1 MATMGPTEERKRRTE
16 ALRGC
21 VIASANGA
29 PDGKLWAQRARQL
42 GVTHMR
48 VTDLFGD
55 STSQALHNGGDKL
68 GELDA
73 KVRWA
78 RDSNVRLWVDLSYV
92 RNLFVKEKVNPYY
105 LGWQDW
111 LPYFREVLWR
121 NFPDTDIRY
130 QDYPTVDCVALAGEP
145 MVLWGNDN
153 PVQQAGSA
161 DQYVWSLLQQVEA
174 VRRLGYDGPVAAGGF
189 IHLGADGRGRDAH
202 GDLFDQVARLPEVDV
217 FTTHGYDNPAGDA
230 FRNLARIATQAGK
243 PFILEEVG
251 FNDKADAA
259 KAAKLTAFAQVAFMS
274 GLNGVGLWNIGQYGD
289 FDVRPDTGPQ
299 SAAAWLQVVDAVN
312 GRRPAGSGGA
322 SPSPTPAPGWTTFSG
337 EATPADTFIAAVTG
351 RALCVGP
358 RSEWGT
364 VTLPVAGQKRVAT
377 IPAAVLGDA
386 KPQRT
391 CYPLLKTDGTSDGAT
406 VEVWPNK
413 TVVSNI
419 PAGGAVGKRVM
430 PMVYAP
436 LA

>member
-1 MATMGPTEERKRRTE
+1 MATMGPTEERKRRAE

-48 VTDLFGD
+48 ITDLFGD
-55 STSQALHNGGDKL
+55 GTAQALNNGGDKL

-78 RDSNVRLWVDLSYV
+78 RDANIRFWLDLSYV
-92 RNLFVKEKVNPYY
+92 RNLFIKEKVNPYY
-105 LGWQDW
+105 KTWRDW
-111 LPYFREVLWR
+111 LPYFGEVLR
-121 NFPDTDIRY
+121 RDFPDSSVTY
-130 QDYPTVDCVALAGEP
+130 GDYPTMDCVALAGEP
-145 MVLWGNDN
+145 MVLWGDDN

-174 VRRLGYDGPVAAGGF
+174 VRRLGYDGPIAAGGF

-202 GDLFDQVARLPEVDV
+202 GDLFDQVARMPEVDV
-217 FTTHGYDNPAGDA
+217 FTVHGYDNPTGDA

-251 FNDKADAA
+251 FNDKADDA
-259 KAAKLTAFAQVAFMS
+259 KAAKLDAFAEVASLS

-289 FDVRPDTGPQ
+289 FDVRPDSGPK
-299 SAAAWLQVVDAVN
+299 SAAAWLRVVDAV
-312 GRRPAGSGGA
+312 GARRPAAAGGA
-322 SPSPTPAPGWTTFSG
+322 APTPAPEWVTFPG
-337 EATPADTFIAAVTG
+337 DAGDAFIAALTG
-351 RALCVGP
+351 HALCVGP

-364 VTLPVAGQKRVAT
+364 VTVPNAGQKRVAT

-406 VEVWPNK
+406 VEVWPNR
-413 TVVSNI
+413 TVVSNV
-419 PAGGAVGKRVM
+419 PAGGAGKRVM
-430 PMVYAP
+430 PMMYAP

>member
-1 MATMGPTEERKRRTE
+1 MATMGPTEERKRRAE

-48 VTDLFGD
+48 ITDLFGD
-55 STSQALHNGGDKL
+55 GTAQALNNGGDKL
-68 GELDA
+68 GELDS

-78 RDSNVRLWVDLSYV
+78 RDSNIRFWLDLSYV
-92 RNLFVKEKVNPYY
+92 RNLFIKEKVNPYY
-105 LGWQDW
+105 KTWQEW

-121 NFPDTDIRY
+121 DFPDSDVSY
-130 QDYPTVDCVALAGEP
+130 QDYPTLDCVALAGEP
-145 MVLWGNDN
+145 MVLWGDNN

-174 VRRLGYDGPVAAGGF
+174 VRRLGYDGPIAAGGF

-202 GDLFDQVARLPEVDV
+202 GDLFDQVARMPEVDV
-217 FTTHGYDNPAGDA
+217 FTAHGYDDPTADA
-230 FRNLARIATQAGK
+230 FRNLARIATQTGK

-251 FNDKADAA
+251 FNDASDSA
-259 KAAKLTAFAQVAFMS
+259 KAAKLAAFAEVASLS

-289 FDVRPDTGPQ
+289 YDVRPDTE
-299 SAAAWLQVVDAVN
+299 SASAWLQVVDAV
-312 GRRPAGSGGA
+312 GARRPAPIA
-322 SPSPTPAPGWTTFSG
+322 VPPKWTTFPG
-337 EATPADTFIAAVTG
+337 DATPADTFIASLSG
-351 RALCVGP
+351 HALCVGP
-358 RSEWGT
+358 LSEWGS
-364 VTLPVAGQKRVAT
+364 VTLPYVGQKRVAT

-391 CYPLLKTDGTSDGAT
+391 SYPLLKTDGTSDGAT

-419 PAGGAVGKRVM
+419 PAGGAGKRVM
-430 PMVYAP
+430 PMMYAP

>member
-1 MATMGPTEERKRRTE
+1 MATMGPTKSRKRRAE

-48 VTDLFGD
+48 ITDLFGD

-78 RDSNVRLWVDLSYV
+78 RDANIRLWLDLSYV
-92 RNLFVKEKVNPYY
+92 RNLFVKEKANPYY

-111 LPYFREVLWR
+111 LPYFREILR
-121 NFPDTDIRY
+121 RPFPDSDIAY
-130 QDYPTVDCVALAGEP
+130 QDYPTLDCVALAGEP

-153 PVQQAGSA
+153 PAQQAGSA
-161 DQYVWSLLQQVEA
+161 GQYVWSLLQQVEA
-174 VRRLGYDGPVAAGGF
+174 VRRLGYDGPISAGGF
-189 IHLGADGRGRDAH
+189 IHLGSDGRGIDAH
-202 GDLFDQVARLPEVDV
+202 GDLFDRVARLPEVDV
-217 FTTHGYDNPAGDA
+217 FTAHGYDSPSGDA

-243 PFILEEVG
+243 PFVLEEVG
-251 FNDKADAA
+251 FNDKADGEKA
-259 KAAKLTAFAQVAFMS
+259 KKLADFAQVAFLS
-274 GLNGVGLWNIGQYGD
+274 GLNGIGLWNVGQYGD
-289 FDVRPDTGPQ
+289 FDVRPDMGPK

-312 GRRPAGSGGA
+312 GRRPGGSSPA
-322 SPSPTPAPGWTTFSG
+322 PSPATEWVTFSG
-337 EATPADTFIAAVTG
+337 DMTPADTFMACLAG
-351 RALCVGP
+351 HALCVGP
-358 RSEWGT
+358 KAEWGT
-364 VTLPVAGQKRVAT
+364 VTLSNVGQKRVAT
-377 IPAAVLGDA
+377 IPDAVLGGA

-413 TVVSNI
+413 TVVANI
-419 PAGGAVGKRVM
+419 PAGGGGKRVM
-430 PMVYAP
+430 PMMYAP

>member
-1 MATMGPTEERKRRTE
+1 MATMGPTKSRKRRAE

-48 VTDLFGD
+48 ITDLFGD

-78 RDSNVRLWVDLSYV
+78 RDANIRLWLDLSYV
-92 RNLFVKEKVNPYY
+92 RNLFVKEKANPYY

-111 LPYFREVLWR
+111 LPYFREILR
-121 NFPDTDIRY
+121 RPFPDSDIAY
-130 QDYPTVDCVALAGEP
+130 QDYPTLDCVALAGEP

-153 PVQQAGSA
+153 PAQQAGSA
-161 DQYVWSLLQQVEA
+161 GQYVWSLLQQVEA
-174 VRRLGYDGPVAAGGF
+174 VRRLGYDGPISAGGF
-189 IHLGADGRGRDAH
+189 IHLGSDGRGIDAH
-202 GDLFDQVARLPEVDV
+202 GDLFDRVARLPEVDV
-217 FTTHGYDNPAGDA
+217 FTAHGYDSPSGDA

-243 PFILEEVG
+243 PFVLEEVG
-251 FNDKADAA
+251 FNDKADGEKA
-259 KAAKLTAFAQVAFMS
+259 KKLADFAQVAFLS
-274 GLNGVGLWNIGQYGD
+274 GLNGIGLWNVGQYGD
-289 FDVRPDTGPQ
+289 FDVRPDMGPK

-312 GRRPAGSGGA
+312 GRRPGGSSPA
-322 SPSPTPAPGWTTFSG
+322 PSPATEWVTFSG
-337 EATPADTFIAAVTG
+337 DMTPADTFMACLAG
-351 RALCVGP
+351 HALCVGP
-358 RSEWGT
+358 KVEWGT
-364 VTLPVAGQKRVAT
+364 VTLSNVGQKRVAT
-377 IPAAVLGDA
+377 IPDAVLGGA

-413 TVVSNI
+413 TVVANI
-419 PAGGAVGKRVM
+419 PAGGGGKRVM
-430 PMVYAP
+430 PMMYAP

>member
-1 MATMGPTEERKRRTE
+1 MATMAPTEDRKRRTE

-48 VTDLFGD
+48 ITDLFGD
-55 STSQALHNGGDKL
+55 STSQALHNGDDKL

-78 RDSNVRLWVDLSYV
+78 RDANVRLWLDLSYV
-92 RNLFVKEKVNPYY
+92 RNLLVKEKVNPYF
-105 LGWQDW
+105 LGWWDW

-121 NFPDTDIRY
+121 SFPDSNIRY
-130 QDYPTVDCVALAGEP
+130 QDCPTMDCVALAGEP

-189 IHLGADGRGRDAH
+189 IHLGGDGRGRDAH

-217 FTTHGYDNPAGDA
+217 FTAHGYDSPTGDA
-230 FRNLARIATQAGK
+230 FRNLAQIATQAGK

-251 FNDKADAA
+251 FNDGTDDA
-259 KAAKLTAFAQVAFMS
+259 KAAKLAAFAQVAFMS

-289 FDVRPDTGPQ
+289 FDVRPDVSPK

-312 GRRPAGSGGA
+312 GRRPAAGGEA
-322 SPSPTPAPGWTTFSG
+322 TPAPGWTSFPG
-337 EATPADTFIAAVTG
+337 DMTPADMFIATLQG
-351 RALCVGP
+351 HALCVGP

-364 VTLPVAGQKRVAT
+364 VTLPNVGQKRVAT
-377 IPAAVLGDA
+377 IPDAVLAGG

-413 TVVSNI
+413 TIVANI
-419 PAGGAVGKRVM
+419 PAGGGGKRVM
-430 PMVYAP
+430 PMMYAP

>member
-1 MATMGPTEERKRRTE
+1 MATMGPTEERKRRAE

-48 VTDLFGD
+48 ITDLFGD
-55 STSQALHNGGDKL
+55 GTAQALNNGGDKL

-78 RDSNVRLWVDLSYV
+78 RDSNIRFWLDLSYV
-92 RNLFVKEKVNPYY
+92 RNLFIKEKVNPYY
-105 LGWQDW
+105 KTWQEW
-111 LPYFREVLWR
+111 LPYFREVLR
-121 NFPDTDIRY
+121 RDFPDSSVAY
-130 QDYPTVDCVALAGEP
+130 QDYPTMDCVALAGEP
-145 MVLWGNDN
+145 MVLWGDDN

-174 VRRLGYDGPVAAGGF
+174 VRRLGYDGPIAAGGF
-189 IHLGADGRGRDAH
+189 IHLGADGLGLDAH
-202 GDLFDQVARLPEVDV
+202 GDLFAQVARMPEVDV
-217 FTTHGYDNPAGDA
+217 FTAHGYDNPTGDA
-230 FRNLARIATQAGK
+230 FRNLARVATQAGK
-243 PFILEEVG
+243 PFVLEEVG
-251 FNDKADAA
+251 FKDTSDDA
-259 KAAKLTAFAQVAFMS
+259 KAAKLAAFAEVASLS

-289 FDVRPDTGPQ
+289 FDVRPDTGPK
-299 SAAAWLQVVDAVN
+299 SAAAWLKVVDAV
-312 GRRPAGSGGA
+312 GARRPAAAGGA
-322 SPSPTPAPGWTTFSG
+322 TPAPAPVWTTF
-337 EATPADTFIAAVTG
+337 TADTGDVFIATLTG
-351 RALCVGP
+351 HALCVGP
-358 RSEWGT
+358 RTEWGT
-364 VTLPVAGQKRVAT
+364 VTLPNAGQKRVAT
-377 IPAAVLGDA
+377 VPAAVLGDA

-391 CYPLLKTDGTSDGAT
+391 CYPLLKVDGTSDGAT

-419 PAGGAVGKRVM
+419 PAGGAGKRVM
-430 PMVYAP
+430 PMMYAP

>member
-1 MATMGPTEERKRRTE
+1 MATMGPTEERKRRAE

-48 VTDLFGD
+48 ITDLFGD
-55 STSQALHNGGDKL
+55 GTAQALNNGGDKL

-78 RDSNVRLWVDLSYV
+78 RDSNIRFWLDLSYV
-92 RNLFVKEKVNPYY
+92 RNLFVKEKANPYY
-105 LGWQDW
+105 KTWREW

-121 NFPDTDIRY
+121 DFPDSDIPY
-130 QDYPTVDCVALAGEP
+130 QDYPTLDCVALAGEP
-145 MVLWGNDN
+145 MVLWGDDN
-153 PVQQAGSA
+153 PAQQAGSV

-174 VRRLGYDGPVAAGGF
+174 VRRLGYDGPIAAGGF
-189 IHLGADGRGRDAH
+189 IHLGADGRGREAH
-202 GDLFDQVARLPEVDV
+202 GDLFDRVARMPEVDV
-217 FTTHGYDNPAGDA
+217 FTTHGYDNPTADA

-243 PFILEEVG
+243 PFILEEAG
-251 FNDKADAA
+251 FSDASDDA
-259 KAAKLTAFAQVAFMS
+259 KAAKLAAFAEVASLS
-274 GLNGVGLWNIGQYGD
+274 GLNGVGLWNIGQYGN
-289 FDVRPDTGPQ
+289 FDVRPDTGPK
-299 SAAAWLQVVDAVN
+299 SAAAWLRVVDAVN
-312 GRRPAGSGGA
+312 ARRPVGVSSAA
-322 SPSPTPAPGWTTFSG
+322 PAEISWVQFPGD
-337 EATPADTFIAAVTG
+337 ATQSDTFIAALSG
-351 RALCVGP
+351 HALCVGP
-358 RSEWGT
+358 RSEWGS
-364 VTLPVAGQKRVAT
+364 VTIPNAGQKRAAT
-377 IPAAVLGDA
+377 IPAAVLGDS

-413 TVVSNI
+413 TVVTNV
-419 PAGGAVGKRVM
+419 PTGGEGKRVM
-430 PMVYAP
+430 PMMHAP

>member
-1 MATMGPTEERKRRTE
+1 MATMGPTEERKRRAE

-48 VTDLFGD
+48 ITDLFGD
-55 STSQALHNGGDKL
+55 STSQALHNGDDKL

-78 RDSNVRLWVDLSYV
+78 RDANVRLWLDLSYV
-92 RNLFVKEKVNPYY
+92 RNLFVKEGVNPYY
-105 LGWQDW
+105 LAWSDW

-121 NFPDTDIRY
+121 NFPDTDIPY
-130 QDYPTVDCVALAGEP
+130 QDYPTMGCVALAGEP
-145 MVLWGNDN
+145 MVLWGNDR
-153 PVQQAGSA
+153 PAQQAGSA

-217 FTTHGYDNPAGDA
+217 FTTHGYDNPTADA

-251 FNDKADAA
+251 FADKADAA
-259 KAAKLTAFAQVAFMS
+259 KAAKLAAFAQVAFMS

-289 FDVRPDTGPQ
+289 FDVRPDTGPL

-312 GRRPAGSGGA
+312 GRRPAGSGGG
-322 SPSPTPAPGWTTFSG
+322 SPAPAPAPEWTSFSG
-337 EATPADTFIAAVTG
+337 DATPADTFIASLSG
-351 RALCVGP
+351 HALCVGP

-364 VTLPVAGQKRVAT
+364 VTLPSVGQKRVAT
-377 IPAAVLGDA
+377 IPPAVLGDA

-413 TVVSNI
+413 TVISNI
-419 PAGGAVGKRVM
+419 PAGGAGKRVM
-430 PMVYAP
+430 PMMYAP

>member
-1 MATMGPTEERKRRTE
+1 MATMGPTEERKRRSE
-16 ALRGC
+16 SLRGC

-29 PDGKLWAQRARQL
+29 PDGKLWAQRARKL

-48 VTDLFGD
+48 ITDLFGD
-55 STSQALHNGGDKL
+55 GTAQALNNGGDKL

-78 RDSNVRLWVDLSYV
+78 RDSNIRFWLDLSYV
-92 RNLFVKEKVNPYY
+92 RNLFIKEGVNPYY
-105 LGWQDW
+105 KTWQEW

-121 NFPDTDIRY
+121 DFPDSDVSY
-130 QDYPTVDCVALAGEP
+130 QDYPTLDCVALAGEP

-174 VRRLGYDGPVAAGGF
+174 VRRLGYDGPIAAGGF
-189 IHLGADGRGRDAH
+189 IHMGGDGRGRDAH
-202 GDLFDQVARLPEVDV
+202 GDLFDQVARMPEVDV
-217 FTTHGYDNPAGDA
+217 FTAHGYDNPTGDA

-243 PFILEEVG
+243 PFILEEIG
-251 FNDKADAA
+251 FNDRTDDA
-259 KAAKLTAFAQVAFMS
+259 KAAKLDAFADVASLS

-289 FDVRPDTGPQ
+289 FDVRPDTGPK
-299 SAAAWLQVVDAVN
+299 SAAAWLRVVDAVN
-312 GRRPAGSGGA
+312 ARRPALAGA
-322 SPSPTPAPGWTTFSG
+322 TPPAPAWVEFPGDM
-337 EATPADTFIAAVTG
+337 TPADTFIAALSG
-351 RALCVGP
+351 HALCVGP
-358 RSEWGT
+358 RTEWGS
-364 VTLPVAGQKRVAT
+364 VTLPNAGQKRVAT
-377 IPAAVLGDA
+377 IPPEVLGSA

-391 CYPLLKTDGTSDGAT
+391 CYPLLKADGTSDGAT

-413 TVVSNI
+413 TVVANI
-419 PAGGAVGKRVM
+419 PAGGQGKRVM
-430 PMVYAP
+430 PMMYAP

>member
-1 MATMGPTEERKRRTE
+1 MATMGPTEERKRRAE

-48 VTDLFGD
+48 ITDLFGD
-55 STSQALHNGGDKL
+55 GTAQALCNGGDKL
-68 GELDA
+68 GELDQ

-78 RDSNVRLWVDLSYV
+78 RDANIRFWLDLSYV
-92 RNLFVKEKVNPYY
+92 RNLFIKEGVNPYY
-105 LGWQDW
+105 KTWQEW
-111 LPYFREVLWR
+111 LPYFREVLCR
-121 NFPDTDIRY
+121 DFPDSNVTY
-130 QDYPTVDCVALAGEP
+130 QDYPTLDCVALAGEP
-145 MVLWGNDN
+145 MVLWGDDN

-174 VRRLGYDGPVAAGGF
+174 VRRLGYDGPIAAGGF
-189 IHLGADGRGRDAH
+189 IHLGSDGRGRDAH
-202 GDLFDQVARLPEVDV
+202 GDLFDQVALMPEVDV
-217 FTTHGYDNPAGDA
+217 FTAHGYDNPTGDA

-251 FNDKADAA
+251 FNDKMDDV
-259 KAAKLTAFAQVAFMS
+259 KAAKLAAFAEAASLS

-289 FDVRPDTGPQ
+289 FDVRPDTGPK
-299 SAAAWLQVVDAVN
+299 SAAAWLQVVDAV
-312 GRRPAGSGGA
+312 GARRPAASGGA
-322 SPSPTPAPGWTTFSG
+322 RPAPSAPEWVEFAGDMTPG
-337 EATPADTFIAAVTG
+337 ERFIACLTG
-351 RALCVGP
+351 HALCVGP
-358 RSEWGT
+358 KSEWGSIT
-364 VTLPVAGQKRVAT
+364 VSAVGQKRLAA
-377 IPAAVLGDA
+377 IPSDVLGTA

-413 TVVSNI
+413 TVIVNV
-419 PAGGAVGKRVM
+419 PAGGVGKRVC
-430 PMVYAP
+430 PMMYAP

>member
-55 STSQALHNGGDKL
+55 GTAQALNNGGDKL

-78 RDSNVRLWVDLSYV
+78 RDANIRFWLDLSYV
-92 RNLFVKEKVNPYY
+92 RNLFIKEGVNPYY
-105 LGWQDW
+105 KTWQEW
-111 LPYFREVLWR
+111 LPYFREVLCR
-121 NFPDTDIRY
+121 DFPDSDVSY

-145 MVLWGNDN
+145 MVLWGDDN

-161 DQYVWSLLQQVEA
+161 DRYVWSLLQQVEA
-174 VRRLGYDGPVAAGGF
+174 VRRLGYEGPIAAGGF
-189 IHLGADGRGRDAH
+189 VHLGSDGRGLAAH
-202 GDLFDQVARLPEVDV
+202 GDLFDQVARMPEVDV
-217 FTTHGYDNPAGDA
+217 FTAHGYDNPTADA

-251 FNDKADAA
+251 FNDTTDDA
-259 KAAKLTAFAQVAFMS
+259 KAAKLAAFAEVASLS
-274 GLNGVGLWNIGQYGD
+274 GLNGVGLWNIGQYGS
-289 FDVRPDTGPQ
+289 FDVRPDSGPK

-312 GRRPAGSGGA
+312 ARRPAGSGAGG
-322 SPSPTPAPGWTTFSG
+322 PAPSAPDWVEFNGDM
-337 EATPADTFIAAVTG
+337 TPGDKFIAHLTG
-351 RALCVGP
+351 HSLCVGP
-358 RSEWGT
+358 KSEWGSLT
-364 VTLPVAGQKRVAT
+364 VSAVGQKRLAT
-377 IPAAVLGDA
+377 IPEAVLGDA

-391 CYPLLKTDGTSDGAT
+391 CYPLLKADGTSDGAT

-413 TVVSNI
+413 TVVVNI
-419 PAGGAVGKRVM
+419 PAGGAGKRVC
-430 PMVYAP
+430 PMMYAP

>member
-1 MATMGPTEERKRRTE
+1 MATMGPTKDRKRRTE

-48 VTDLFGD
+48 ITDLFGD
-55 STSQALHNGGDKL
+55 STSQALHNGDDKL

-78 RDSNVRLWVDLSYV
+78 RDANIRLWLDLSYV

-111 LPYFREVLWR
+111 LPYFREVLR
-121 NFPDTDIRY
+121 RPFPDSGIAY
-130 QDYPTVDCVALAGEP
+130 QDYPTLDCVALAGEP
-145 MVLWGNDN
+145 MVLWGDN
-153 PVQQAGSA
+153 NPAQQAGSA
-161 DQYVWSLLQQVEA
+161 EQYVWSLLQQVEA

-189 IHLGADGRGRDAH
+189 IHLGSDGRGIEAH
-202 GDLFDQVARLPEVDV
+202 GDLFDRVSRLPEVDV
-217 FTTHGYDNPAGDA
+217 FTTHGYDSPSADA

-243 PFILEEVG
+243 PFVLEEVG
-251 FNDKADAA
+251 FNDKEDSA
-259 KAAKLTAFAQVAFMS
+259 KAKKLADFAQVAFLS
-274 GLNGVGLWNIGQYGD
+274 GLNGVGLWNIGQYGS
-289 FDVRPDTGPQ
+289 FDVRPDTGPE

-312 GRRPAGSGGA
+312 GRRPAGA
-322 SPSPTPAPGWTTFSG
+322 SPAPEPAPAWVTFSG
-337 EATPADTFIAAVTG
+337 DMTPGDTFIARLSG
-351 RALCVGP
+351 HALCVGP

-364 VTLPVAGQKRVAT
+364 VTLPNVGQKRVAT
-377 IPAAVLGDA
+377 IPPAVLGDS

-413 TVVSNI
+413 TIVANL
-419 PAGGAVGKRVM
+419 PAGGGGKRVF
-430 PMVYAP
+430 PMMYAP

>member
-1 MATMGPTEERKRRTE
+1 MATMGPTGERRRRAE

-42 GVTHMR
+42 AVTHMR

-78 RDSNVRLWVDLSYV
+78 ADANVRLWLDLSYV

-111 LPYFREVLWR
+111 LPYFREVMWR
-121 NFPDTDIRY
+121 NFPDSNIRY
-130 QDYPTVDCVALAGEP
+130 ADHASLDCVALAGEP

-153 PVQQAGSA
+153 PAQQAGSA

-189 IHLGADGRGRDAH
+189 IHLGSDGRGRDAH
-202 GDLFDQVARLPEVDV
+202 GDLFDQVARMPEVDV
-217 FTTHGYDNPAGDA
+217 FTAHGYDNPTGDT

-243 PFILEEVG
+243 PFVLEEVG
-251 FNDKADAA
+251 FRDNTDAA
-259 KAAKLTAFAQVAFMS
+259 KAAKLAAFAEVAFMS

-289 FDVRPDTGPQ
+289 FDIRPDTGPK

-312 GRRPAGSGGA
+312 GRRPSVSGGA
-322 SPSPTPAPGWTTFSG
+322 SPAPAPDPEWVTFQG
-337 EATPADTFIAAVTG
+337 DMTPADTFIAALHG
-351 RALCVGP
+351 HALCVGP
-358 RSEWGT
+358 RSEWGS
-364 VTLPVAGQKRVAT
+364 VTLPSVGQKRVAT
-377 IPAAVLGDA
+377 IPDAVLGGA

-391 CYPLLKTDGTSDGAT
+391 CYPLLKADGTSDGAT

-413 TVVSNI
+413 TVVANI
-419 PAGGAVGKRVM
+419 PAGGGGKRVM
-430 PMVYAP
+430 PMLFSP

>member
-1 MATMGPTEERKRRTE
+1 MATMGPTEERKRRAE

-48 VTDLFGD
+48 ITDLFGD
-55 STSQALHNGGDKL
+55 GTAQALNNGGDKL
-68 GELDA
+68 GELDM

-78 RDSNVRLWVDLSYV
+78 RDSNIRFWLDLSYV
-92 RNLFVKEKVNPYY
+92 RNLFIKEKTNPYY
-105 LGWQDW
+105 KGWREW
-111 LPYFREVLWR
+111 LPYFREVLQR
-121 NFPDTDIRY
+121 DFPDSDVSY
-130 QDYPTVDCVALAGEP
+130 QDYPTLDCVALAGEP
-145 MVLWGNDN
+145 MVLWGSDN

-174 VRRLGYDGPVAAGGF
+174 VRRLGYDGPIAAGGF
-189 IHLGADGRGRDAH
+189 IHLGGDGRGRDAH
-202 GDLFDQVARLPEVDV
+202 GDLFDQVARMPEVDV
-217 FTTHGYDNPAGDA
+217 FTVHGYDNPSADA

-251 FNDKADAA
+251 FNDREDAA
-259 KAAKLTAFAQVAFMS
+259 KAAKLAAFAEVASLS

-289 FDVRPDTGPQ
+289 FDVRPDAGPK

-312 GRRPAGSGGA
+312 GRRPVVA
-322 SPSPTPAPGWTTFSG
+322 SSAPAAQPEWTLFQGDMTAS
-337 EATPADTFIAAVTG
+337 DTFMAAITG
-351 RALCVGP
+351 HALCVGP
-358 RSEWGT
+358 RSEWGS
-364 VTLPVAGQKRVAT
+364 VTLPYVGQKRVAT
-377 IPAAVLGDA
+377 IPTAVLGDF

-391 CYPLLKTDGTSDGAT
+391 CYPLLKVDGTSDGAT

-413 TVVSNI
+413 TVVANI
-419 PAGGAVGKRVM
+419 PANGAGKRVM
-430 PMVYAP
+430 PMMYAP

>member
-42 GVTHMR
+42 GVTHVR
-48 VTDLFGD
+48 ITDLFGD

-68 GELDA
+68 GELDM

-78 RDSNVRLWVDLSYV
+78 RDANIRLWADLSYV
-92 RNLFVKEKVNPYY
+92 RNLFVKEGRNPYY

-121 NFPDTDIRY
+121 PFPDSDIAY
-130 QDYPTVDCVALAGEP
+130 QDYPTLDCVALAGEP
-145 MVLWGNDN
+145 MVLWGDDN
-153 PVQQAGSA
+153 PAQKAGSA

-174 VRRLGYDGPVAAGGF
+174 VRRLGYDGPIAAGGF
-189 IHLGADGRGRDAH
+189 IHLGSDGRGRDAH

-217 FTTHGYDNPAGDA
+217 FTTHGYDSPTADA
-230 FRNLARIATQAGK
+230 FRNLTRIATQSGK

-251 FNDKADAA
+251 FSDKSDDA
-259 KAAKLTAFAQVAFMS
+259 KAAKLAAFAQTAFMS

-289 FDVRPDTGPQ
+289 FDVRPDTTPK

-312 GRRPAGSGGA
+312 GRRPAGAGGA
-322 SPSPTPAPGWTTFSG
+322 SPSPAVEWTAFPGDMTPS
-337 EATPADTFIAAVTG
+337 DTFIASLSG
-351 RALCVGP
+351 HALCVGP

-364 VTLPVAGQKRVAT
+364 VTLPNAGQKRVAT
-377 IPAAVLGDA
+377 VPADVLGAA

-413 TVVSNI
+413 TVVANI
-419 PAGGAVGKRVM
+419 PANGAGKRVM
-430 PMVYAP
+430 PMMYAP
-436 LA
+436 LM

>member
-1 MATMGPTEERKRRTE
+1 MATMGPTGERTRRAE

-48 VTDLFGD
+48 ITDLFGD

-78 RDSNVRLWVDLSYV
+78 RDANVRLWLDLSYV
-92 RNLFVKEKVNPYY
+92 RNLFVKEGVNPYY
-105 LGWQDW
+105 ETWQEW

-121 NFPDTDIRY
+121 SFPDSDVRY
-130 QDYPTVDCVALAGEP
+130 QDYPTMDCVALAGEP

-189 IHLGADGRGRDAH
+189 IHLGGDGRGRDAH

-217 FTTHGYDNPAGDA
+217 FTAHGYDNPTGDA

-251 FNDKADAA
+251 FNDRADDA
-259 KAAKLTAFAQVAFMS
+259 KAAKLAAFAQVAFMS

-289 FDVRPDTGPQ
+289 FDVRPDTGPK

-312 GRRPAGSGGA
+312 GRRPVGTSPEPQA
-322 SPSPTPAPGWTTFSG
+322 SPTWVAFPGDM
-337 EATPADTFIAAVTG
+337 TPADTFIASLSGNT
-351 RALCVGP
+351 LYVGP

-364 VTLPVAGQKRVAT
+364 VTLPSVGQKRVAT
-377 IPAAVLGDA
+377 IPPAVLGDA

-391 CYPLLKTDGTSDGAT
+391 CYPLLKTDGTYDGAT

-413 TVVSNI
+413 TVVANI
-419 PAGGAVGKRVM
+419 PANGGGKRVM
-430 PMVYAP
+430 PMMHAP

>member
-1 MATMGPTEERKRRTE
+1 MATMGPTGKRKQRAE

-48 VTDLFGD
+48 ITDLFGD

-68 GELDA
+68 GELDS

-78 RDSNVRLWVDLSYV
+78 RDSNVRLWLDLSYV
-92 RNLFVKEKVNPYY
+92 RNLFVKEKVNPYF
-105 LGWQDW
+105 LGWQVW
-111 LPYFREVLWR
+111 YPYFREVLWR
-121 NFPDTDIRY
+121 NFPDTDIPY
-130 QDYPTVDCVALAGEP
+130 QDYPTLDCVALAGEP
-145 MVLWGNDN
+145 MVLWGGDN
-153 PVQQAGSA
+153 PVQRAGSA
-161 DQYVWSLLQQVEA
+161 DQYVWSLLQQIEA

-217 FTTHGYDNPAGDA
+217 FTTHGYDNPTADA
-230 FRNLARIATQAGK
+230 FRNLARIATQSGK

-251 FNDKADAA
+251 FNDATDAA
-259 KAAKLTAFAQVAFMS
+259 KAAKLAAFAQVAFMS

-289 FDVRPDTGPQ
+289 YDVRPDSGPA

-312 GRRPAGSGGA
+312 GRRPVGSGGT
-322 SPSPTPAPGWTTFSG
+322 SPAPGGTPEWTTFQG
-337 EATPADTFIAAVTG
+337 DMTPADTFIASLSG
-351 RALCVGP
+351 HALCVGP

-364 VTLPVAGQKRVAT
+364 VTVANVGQKRVAT
-377 IPAAVLGDA
+377 IPAGVLGGA

-413 TVVSNI
+413 TVVSNV
-419 PAGGAVGKRVM
+419 PAGGGGKRVM
-430 PMVYAP
+430 PMMYAP

>member
-29 PDGKLWAQRARQL
+29 PDGALWARRARQL

-48 VTDLFGD
+48 ITDLFGD
-55 STSQALHNGGDKL
+55 GTAQALNNGGDKL

-78 RDSNVRLWVDLSYV
+78 RDSNIRFWLDLSYV
-92 RNLFVKEKVNPYY
+92 RNLFIKEHVNPYY
-105 LGWQDW
+105 KTWREW

-121 NFPDTDIRY
+121 DFPDSDVSY

-145 MVLWGNDN
+145 MVLWGDDN

-174 VRRLGYDGPVAAGGF
+174 VRRLGYDGPIAAGGF

-202 GDLFDQVARLPEVDV
+202 GDLFDQVARMAEVDV
-217 FTTHGYDNPAGDA
+217 FTVHGYNNPTADA

-243 PFILEEVG
+243 PLILEEVG
-251 FNDKADAA
+251 FSDASDDA
-259 KAAKLTAFAQVAFMS
+259 KAAKLTAFAEVASMS

-289 FDVRPDTGPQ
+289 FDVRPDAGPK

-312 GRRPAGSGGA
+312 ARRPVGVSSAAPAVPSWVTFAGN
-322 SPSPTPAPGWTTFSG
+322 
-337 EATPADTFIAAVTG
+337 ATPADTFIASLSG
-351 RALCVGP
+351 HALCVGP

-364 VTLPVAGQKRVAT
+364 VTLPADGQKRVAT
-377 IPAAVLGDA
+377 IPAGVLGDA

-419 PAGGAVGKRVM
+419 PAGGAGKRVM
-430 PMVYAP
+430 PMMYAP

>member
-48 VTDLFGD
+48 ITDLFGD
-55 STSQALHNGGDKL
+55 GTAQALSDGGGKL
-68 GELDA
+68 EELDA

-78 RDSNVRLWVDLSYV
+78 RDANIRFWLDLSYV
-92 RNLFVKEKVNPYY
+92 RNLFIKERVNPYY
-105 LGWQDW
+105 KTWQEW

-121 NFPDTDIRY
+121 DFPDASVTY
-130 QDYPTVDCVALAGEP
+130 QDYPTMDCVALAGEP
-145 MVLWGNDN
+145 MVLWGDDN

-202 GDLFDQVARLPEVDV
+202 GDLFDQVARMPEVDV
-217 FTTHGYDNPAGDA
+217 FTTHGYDNPTGDA

-251 FNDKADAA
+251 FNDRTDDA
-259 KAAKLTAFAQVAFMS
+259 KAEKLAAFAQVASLS

-289 FDVRPDTGPQ
+289 FDVRPDTGPK
-299 SAAAWLQVVDAVN
+299 SAAAWLQVVDAV
-312 GRRPAGSGGA
+312 GARRPAA
-322 SPSPTPAPGWTTFSG
+322 AAAATPAPPEWVTFAADTG
-337 EATPADTFIAAVTG
+337 DTFIASLTG
-351 RALCVGP
+351 HALCVGP

-364 VTLPVAGQKRVAT
+364 VTLPSVGQRRIAT

-419 PAGGAVGKRVM
+419 PAGGAGKRVV
-430 PMVYAP
+430 PMMYAP

>member
-1 MATMGPTEERKRRTE
+1 MATMGPTEERKRRAE

-48 VTDLFGD
+48 ITDLFGD
-55 STSQALHNGGDKL
+55 GTAQALNNGGDKL
-68 GELDA
+68 GELDS

-78 RDSNVRLWVDLSYV
+78 RDANIRFWLDLSYV
-92 RNLFVKEKVNPYY
+92 RNLFIKEKVNPYY
-105 LGWQDW
+105 KTWQEW

-121 NFPDTDIRY
+121 DFPDSSVAY
-130 QDYPTVDCVALAGEP
+130 QDYPTLDCVALAGEP
-145 MVLWGNDN
+145 MVLWGDDN
-153 PVQQAGSA
+153 PVQRAGSA

-189 IHLGADGRGRDAH
+189 IHLGSDGRGRDAH
-202 GDLFDQVARLPEVDV
+202 GALFDQVARMPEVDV
-217 FTTHGYDNPAGDA
+217 FTAHGYDSPTGDA

-243 PFILEEVG
+243 PFVLEEVG
-251 FNDKADAA
+251 FNDGTDGA
-259 KAAKLTAFAQVAFMS
+259 KAAKLAAFAEVASLS

-289 FDVRPDTGPQ
+289 FDVRPETAPK
-299 SAAAWLQVVDAVN
+299 SAAAWLQVVDAV
-312 GRRPAGSGGA
+312 GARRPAAAGGA
-322 SPSPTPAPGWTTFSG
+322 TPAPEWTTFAADTG
-337 EATPADTFIAAVTG
+337 DTFIAALTG
-351 RALCVGP
+351 HALCVGP
-358 RSEWGT
+358 RAEWGT
-364 VTLPVAGQKRVAT
+364 VTLPNAGQKRVAV
-377 IPAAVLGDA
+377 IPDAVLGGA

-391 CYPLLKTDGTSDGAT
+391 CYPLLKADGTADGAT

-419 PAGGAVGKRVM
+419 PAGGAGKRVM
-430 PMVYAP
+430 PMMYAP

>member
-1 MATMGPTEERKRRTE
+1 MATMGPTEERKRRSE

-29 PDGKLWAQRARQL
+29 PDGRLWAQRARQL

-48 VTDLFGD
+48 ITDLFGD
-55 STSQALHNGGDKL
+55 GTAQALNNGGDKL

-78 RDSNVRLWVDLSYV
+78 RDANIRFWLDLSYV
-92 RNLFVKEKVNPYY
+92 RNLFIKEKVNPYY
-105 LGWQDW
+105 KTWQEW
-111 LPYFREVLWR
+111 LPYFREVLCR
-121 NFPDTDIRY
+121 DFPDSNISY
-130 QDYPTVDCVALAGEP
+130 QDYPTLDCVALAGEP
-145 MVLWGNDN
+145 MVLWGDDN

-174 VRRLGYDGPVAAGGF
+174 VRRLGYDGPIAAGGF

-202 GDLFDQVARLPEVDV
+202 GDLFDQVARMPEVDV
-217 FTTHGYDNPAGDA
+217 FTAHGYNDPTGDA
-230 FRNLARIATQAGK
+230 FRNLAGIATQAGK

-251 FNDKADAA
+251 FNDRTDDA
-259 KAAKLTAFAQVAFMS
+259 KAAKLAAFADVASLS

-289 FDVRPDTGPQ
+289 FDVRPDTGPK
-299 SAAAWLQVVDAVN
+299 SAAAWLQVVDAV
-312 GRRPAGSGGA
+312 GARRPSAGGGN
-322 SPSPTPAPGWTTFSG
+322 SPAPSVPEWVEFAGNM
-337 EATPADTFIAAVTG
+337 TPGDKFIASLSTH
-351 RALCVGP
+351 ALCVGP
-358 RSEWGT
+358 KSEWGT
-364 VTLPVAGQKRVAT
+364 VTISAVGQKRLAT
-377 IPAAVLGDA
+377 IPATVLGDM

-391 CYPLLKTDGTSDGAT
+391 CYPLLKADGTSDGAT

-413 TVVSNI
+413 TVVANV
-419 PAGGAVGKRVM
+419 PPNGDGKRIC
-430 PMVYAP
+430 PMMYAP

>member
-1 MATMGPTEERKRRTE
+1 MATMGPTKSRKRRAE

-48 VTDLFGD
+48 ITDLFGD

-78 RDSNVRLWVDLSYV
+78 RDANIRLWLDLSYV
-92 RNLFVKEKVNPYY
+92 RNLFVKEKANPYY

-111 LPYFREVLWR
+111 LPYFREILR
-121 NFPDTDIRY
+121 RPFPDSDIAY
-130 QDYPTVDCVALAGEP
+130 QDYPTLDCVALAGEP

-153 PVQQAGSA
+153 PAQQAGSA
-161 DQYVWSLLQQVEA
+161 GQYVWSLLQQVEA
-174 VRRLGYDGPVAAGGF
+174 VRRLGYDGPISAGGF
-189 IHLGADGRGRDAH
+189 IHLGSDGRGIDAH
-202 GDLFDQVARLPEVDV
+202 GDLFDRVARLPEVDV
-217 FTTHGYDNPAGDA
+217 FTAHGYDSPSGDA

-243 PFILEEVG
+243 PFVLEEVG
-251 FNDKADAA
+251 FNDKADGEKA
-259 KAAKLTAFAQVAFMS
+259 KKLADFAQVAFLS
-274 GLNGVGLWNIGQYGD
+274 GLNGIGLWNVGQYGD
-289 FDVRPDTGPQ
+289 FDVRPDMGPK

-312 GRRPAGSGGA
+312 GRRPGGSSPA
-322 SPSPTPAPGWTTFSG
+322 PSPATEWVTFSG
-337 EATPADTFIAAVTG
+337 DMTPADTFMACLAG
-351 RALCVGP
+351 HALCVGP
-358 RSEWGT
+358 KAEWGT
-364 VTLPVAGQKRVAT
+364 VTLSNVGQKRVAT
-377 IPAAVLGDA
+377 IPDAVLGGA

-413 TVVSNI
+413 TVVANI
-419 PAGGAVGKRVM
+419 PAGGGEKRVM
-430 PMVYAP
+430 PMMYAP

>member
-1 MATMGPTEERKRRTE
+1 MATMGPTEERKRRAE

-48 VTDLFGD
+48 ITDLFGD
-55 STSQALHNGGDKL
+55 STVQALNNGGDKL

-78 RDSNVRLWVDLSYV
+78 RDANIRFWLDLSYV
-92 RNLFVKEKVNPYY
+92 RNLFIKEKTNPYY
-105 LGWQDW
+105 KTWQEW

-121 NFPDTDIRY
+121 DFPDASVTY
-130 QDYPTVDCVALAGEP
+130 QDYPTMDCVALAGEP
-145 MVLWGNDN
+145 MVLWGDNN

-174 VRRLGYDGPVAAGGF
+174 VRRLGYDGPIAAGGF

-202 GDLFDQVARLPEVDV
+202 GDLFDQVARMPEVDV
-217 FTTHGYDNPAGDA
+217 FTAHGYDNPTGDA
-230 FRNLARIATQAGK
+230 FRNLARVATQAGK

-251 FNDKADAA
+251 FNDGTDDA
-259 KAAKLTAFAQVAFMS
+259 KAAKLAAFAEVASLS

-289 FDVRPDTGPQ
+289 FDVRPDTGPK
-299 SAAAWLQVVDAVN
+299 SAAAWLQVVDAV
-312 GRRPAGSGGA
+312 GARRPAAAGGA
-322 SPSPTPAPGWTTFSG
+322 TPAHEWTTF
-337 EATPADTFIAAVTG
+337 AADTGDAFIAVLTG
-351 RALCVGP
+351 HALCVGP

-364 VTLPVAGQKRVAT
+364 VTLPNAGQKRVAT
-377 IPAAVLGDA
+377 IPTSVLGNA

-406 VEVWPNK
+406 VEVWPNR

-419 PAGGAVGKRVM
+419 PAGGAGKRVM
-430 PMVYAP
+430 PMMYAP

>member
-1 MATMGPTEERKRRTE
+1 MATMGPTEGRRRRAE

-48 VTDLFGD
+48 ITDLFGD

-78 RDSNVRLWVDLSYV
+78 RDANIRLWLDLSYV
-92 RNLFVKEKVNPYY
+92 RNLFIKEKVNPYH

-121 NFPDTDIRY
+121 PFPDSDIAY
-130 QDYPTVDCVALAGEP
+130 QDYPTLDCVALAGEP

-161 DQYVWSLLQQVEA
+161 EQYVWSLLQQIEA

-189 IHLGADGRGRDAH
+189 IHLGSDGRGRDAH
-202 GDLFDQVARLPEVDV
+202 GDLFDRVARMPEVDV
-217 FTTHGYDNPAGDA
+217 FTTHGYDSPTADA
-230 FRNLARIATQAGK
+230 FRNLARIATQDGK

-251 FNDKADAA
+251 FNDGADDA

-274 GLNGVGLWNIGQYGD
+274 GLNGAGLWNIGQYGD
-289 FDVRPDTGPQ
+289 FDVRPDTGPK

-312 GRRPAGSGGA
+312 GRRPAGTVGPAAPQTVEWATFPGDMT
-322 SPSPTPAPGWTTFSG
+322 PS
-337 EATPADTFIAAVTG
+337 DTFIASLSG
-351 RALCVGP
+351 HALCVGP

-364 VTLPVAGQKRVAT
+364 VTLPNVGQKRVAT
-377 IPAAVLGDA
+377 IPPAVLGDG

-413 TVVSNI
+413 TIIANI
-419 PAGGAVGKRVM
+419 PAGGGGKRVM
-430 PMVYAP
+430 PMMYAP

>member
-1 MATMGPTEERKRRTE
+1 MATMGPTEERKRRSE

-29 PDGKLWAQRARQL
+29 PDGQLWARRARQL

-48 VTDLFGD
+48 ITDLFGD
-55 STSQALHNGGDKL
+55 GTAQALSNGGDKL

-78 RDSNVRLWVDLSYV
+78 RDANIRFWLDLSYV
-92 RNLFVKEKVNPYY
+92 RNLFIKEKANPYY
-105 LGWQDW
+105 KTWQEW
-111 LPYFREVLWR
+111 LPYFREVLCR
-121 NFPDTDIRY
+121 DFPDSSVTY
-130 QDYPTVDCVALAGEP
+130 QDYPTLDCVALAGEP
-145 MVLWGNDN
+145 MVLWGDDN

-161 DQYVWSLLQQVEA
+161 DQYVWSLLQQIEA
-174 VRRLGYDGPVAAGGF
+174 VRRLGYDGPIAAGGF
-189 IHLGADGRGRDAH
+189 IHLGTDGRGRDAH
-202 GDLFDQVARLPEVDV
+202 GDLFDQVARMPEVDV
-217 FTTHGYDNPAGDA
+217 FTTHGYDSPTADA

-251 FNDKADAA
+251 FNDSTDAA
-259 KAAKLTAFAQVAFMS
+259 KAAKLAAFADVASLS

-289 FDVRPDTGPQ
+289 FDVRPDTGPA
-299 SAAAWLQVVDAVN
+299 SAAAWLQVVDAV
-312 GRRPAGSGGA
+312 GARRPAAAGA
-322 SPSPTPAPGWTTFSG
+322 AAPPSVPKWETFPGDM
-337 EATPADTFIAAVTG
+337 TPADTFIATLTG
-351 RALCVGP
+351 HALCVGP

-364 VTLPVAGQKRVAT
+364 VTLPAVGQKRVAT
-377 IPAAVLGDA
+377 IPDKVLGDA

-391 CYPLLKTDGTSDGAT
+391 CYPLLRTDGTSDGAT

-413 TVVSNI
+413 TVIANI
-419 PAGGAVGKRVM
+419 PAGGGGRRVM
-430 PMVYAP
+430 PMMYAP

>member
-1 MATMGPTEERKRRTE
+1 MATMGPTGERKRRAE

-48 VTDLFGD
+48 ITDLFGD
-55 STSQALHNGGDKL
+55 GTAQALNNGGDKL

-73 KVRWA
+73 KARWA
-78 RDSNVRLWVDLSYV
+78 RDANIRFWLDLSYV

-105 LGWQDW
+105 KTWEEW
-111 LPYFREVLWR
+111 LPYFREVLCR
-121 NFPDTDIRY
+121 DFPDSSVAY
-130 QDYPTVDCVALAGEP
+130 QDYPTLDCVALAGEP
-145 MVLWGNDN
+145 MVLWGDN
-153 PVQQAGSA
+153 NPAQQAGSA

-174 VRRLGYDGPVAAGGF
+174 VRRLGYDGPIAAGGF

-202 GDLFDQVARLPEVDV
+202 GDLFDQVARMPEVDV
-217 FTTHGYDNPAGDA
+217 FTTHGYDNPTADA

-251 FNDKADAA
+251 FNDRTDDA
-259 KAAKLTAFAQVAFMS
+259 KAAKLAAFADVASMS

-289 FDVRPDTGPQ
+289 FDVRPDTGPK
-299 SAAAWLQVVDAVN
+299 SAAAWLQVVDAV
-312 GRRPAGSGGA
+312 GARRPV
-322 SPSPTPAPGWTTFSG
+322 SPGVAEPTPEWVTFPGDM
-337 EATPADTFIAAVTG
+337 TPADTFIAALG
-351 RALCVGP
+351 GHALCVGP

-364 VTLPVAGQKRVAT
+364 VTLPNVGQKRVAT
-377 IPAAVLGDA
+377 IPSTVLGDA

-406 VEVWPNK
+406 VEVWPNR
-413 TVVSNI
+413 TVVANI
-419 PAGGAVGKRVM
+419 PAGGGGKRVM
-430 PMVYAP
+430 PMMYAP

>member
-29 PDGKLWAQRARQL
+29 PDGHLWAQRARQL

-48 VTDLFGD
+48 ITDLFGD

-78 RDSNVRLWVDLSYV
+78 RDANVHFWLDLSYV
-92 RNLFVKEKVNPYY
+92 RNLFIKEKVNPYY

-111 LPYFREVLWR
+111 LPYFREVLCR
-121 NFPDTDIRY
+121 NFPDTGIRY
-130 QDYPTVDCVALAGEP
+130 EDHPTMDCVALAGEP

-153 PVQQAGSA
+153 PAQQAGSA
-161 DQYVWSLLQQVEA
+161 DQYVWSLLQQTEA

-202 GDLFDQVARLPEVDV
+202 GDLFDQVASLPEVDV
-217 FTTHGYDNPAGDA
+217 FTAHGYDNPSGDA

-251 FNDKADAA
+251 FNDKADDA
-259 KAAKLTAFAQVAFMS
+259 KAAKLSAFAKVAFLS

-289 FDVRPDTGPQ
+289 FDVRPDTGQ
-299 SAAAWLQVVDAVN
+299 LAAAAWLQVVDAVN
-312 GRRPAGSGGA
+312 GRRPAGSGG
-322 SPSPTPAPGWTTFSG
+322 SGPAAPAAGWVTFPGDM
-337 EATPADTFIAAVTG
+337 TPADTFIAALSG
-351 RALCVGP
+351 HALYVGP

-364 VTLPVAGQKRVAT
+364 VTVPNVGQKRVAT
-377 IPAAVLGDA
+377 IPSAVLGDA

-391 CYPLLKTDGTSDGAT
+391 AYPLLKTDGTSDGAV
-406 VEVWPNK
+406 VEVWPNR
-413 TVVSNI
+413 TVVANVPS
-419 PAGGAVGKRVM
+419 GGGGKRVM
-430 PMVYAP
+430 PMMCAP

>member
-1 MATMGPTEERKRRTE
+1 MATMGPTKSRKRRAE

-48 VTDLFGD
+48 ITDLFGD

-78 RDSNVRLWVDLSYV
+78 RDANIRLWLDLSYV
-92 RNLFVKEKVNPYY
+92 RNLFVKEKANPYY

-111 LPYFREVLWR
+111 LPYFREILR
-121 NFPDTDIRY
+121 RPFPDSDIAY
-130 QDYPTVDCVALAGEP
+130 QDYPTLDCVALAGEP

-153 PVQQAGSA
+153 PAQQAGSA
-161 DQYVWSLLQQVEA
+161 GQYVWSLLQQVEA
-174 VRRLGYDGPVAAGGF
+174 VRRLGYDGPISAGGF
-189 IHLGADGRGRDAH
+189 IHLGSDGRGIDAH
-202 GDLFDQVARLPEVDV
+202 GDLFDRVARLPEVDV
-217 FTTHGYDNPAGDA
+217 FTAHGYDSPSGDA

-243 PFILEEVG
+243 PFVLEEVG
-251 FNDKADAA
+251 FNDKADGEKA
-259 KAAKLTAFAQVAFMS
+259 KKLADFAQVAFLS
-274 GLNGVGLWNIGQYGD
+274 GLNGIGLWNVGQYGD
-289 FDVRPDTGPQ
+289 FDVRPDMGPK

-312 GRRPAGSGGA
+312 GRRPGGSSPA
-322 SPSPTPAPGWTTFSG
+322 PSPATEWVTFSG
-337 EATPADTFIAAVTG
+337 DMTPADTFMACLAG
-351 RALCVGP
+351 HALCVGP
-358 RSEWGT
+358 KAEWGT
-364 VTLPVAGQKRVAT
+364 VTLPNVGQKRVAT
-377 IPAAVLGDA
+377 IPDAVLGGA

-413 TVVSNI
+413 TVVANI
-419 PAGGAVGKRVM
+419 PAGGGEKRVM
-430 PMVYAP
+430 PMMYAP

>member
-1 MATMGPTEERKRRTE
+1 MATMGPTEERKRRSE

-29 PDGKLWAQRARQL
+29 PDGELWARRARQL

-48 VTDLFGD
+48 ITDLFGD
-55 STSQALHNGGDKL
+55 GTVQALNNGGDKL

-78 RDSNVRLWVDLSYV
+78 RDSNIRFWLDLSYV
-92 RNLFVKEKVNPYY
+92 RNLFIKEKVNPYY
-105 LGWQDW
+105 KTWREW
-111 LPYFREVLWR
+111 LPYFREVLCR
-121 NFPDTDIRY
+121 DFPDSNVSY
-130 QDYPTVDCVALAGEP
+130 QDYPTLDCVALAGEP
-145 MVLWGNDN
+145 MVLWGDDN

-161 DQYVWSLLQQVEA
+161 DQYMWSLLQQVEA
-174 VRRLGYDGPVAAGGF
+174 VRRLGYDGPIAAGGF
-189 IHLGADGRGRDAH
+189 IHLGSDGRGRDAH
-202 GDLFDQVARLPEVDV
+202 GDLFDQVARMPEVDV
-217 FTTHGYDNPAGDA
+217 FTAHGYDNPTAGA

-251 FNDKADAA
+251 FNDRTDDA
-259 KAAKLTAFAQVAFMS
+259 KAAKLAAFAEVASLS

-289 FDVRPDTGPQ
+289 FDVRPDAGPK

-312 GRRPAGSGGA
+312 ARRPVGA
-322 SPSPTPAPGWTTFSG
+322 SSTPPAAPEWVTFSG
-337 EATPADTFIAAVTG
+337 SATPSDTFIAALTG
-351 RALCVGP
+351 HTLCVGP
-358 RSEWGT
+358 RSEWGA
-364 VTLPVAGQKRVAT
+364 VTLPTDGQKRVAA
-377 IPAAVLGDA
+377 IPPEVLGDS

-413 TVVSNI
+413 TVISNI
-419 PAGGAVGKRVM
+419 PAGGAGKRVM
-430 PMVYAP
+430 PMMYAP

>member
-48 VTDLFGD
+48 ITDLFGD
-55 STSQALHNGGDKL
+55 STAQALHNGGDKL
-68 GELDA
+68 GELDS

-78 RDSNVRLWVDLSYV
+78 RDSNVRLWLDLSYV
-92 RNLFVKEKVNPYY
+92 RNLFVKERVNPYF

-121 NFPDTDIRY
+121 PFPDSNITY
-130 QDYPTVDCVALAGEP
+130 QDYPTLDCVALAGEP
-145 MVLWGNDN
+145 MVLWGDDN
-153 PVQQAGSA
+153 PAQQAGSA
-161 DQYVWSLLQQVEA
+161 GQYVWSLLQQVEA

-189 IHLGADGRGRDAH
+189 IHLGSDGRGRDAH

-217 FTTHGYDNPAGDA
+217 FTTHGYGDPSGDA
-230 FRNLARIATQAGK
+230 FRNLAQIATQDGK
-243 PFILEEVG
+243 PFVLEEAG
-251 FNDKADAA
+251 FNDKTDDA
-259 KAAKLTAFAQVAFMS
+259 KAAKLAAFAQVAFMS

-289 FDVRPDTGPQ
+289 FDVRPDTAPK

-312 GRRPAGSGGA
+312 GRRPAGLGNA
-322 SPSPTPAPGWTTFSG
+322 SPAPTPAPEWVTFPG
-337 EATPADTFIAAVTG
+337 DMTPADTFIAALD
-351 RALCVGP
+351 RHALCVGP

-364 VTLPVAGQKRVAT
+364 VTIQNVGQKRVAT
-377 IPAAVLGDA
+377 IPPRVLGDS

-391 CYPLLKTDGTSDGAT
+391 CYPLLKPDGTSDGAT

-413 TVVSNI
+413 TVVTNV
-419 PAGGAVGKRVM
+419 PAGGGGKRVM
-430 PMVYAP
+430 PMMFAP

>member
-1 MATMGPTEERKRRTE
+1 MATMGPTEERKRRTQ

-48 VTDLFGD
+48 ITDLFGD

-78 RDSNVRLWVDLSYV
+78 RDANVRLWVDLSYV
-92 RNLFVKEKVNPYY
+92 RNLFVKEKTNPYF

-111 LPYFREVLWR
+111 YPYFREVLWR
-121 NFPDTDIRY
+121 NFPDTDIPY
-130 QDYPTVDCVALAGEP
+130 QDHPTTDCVALAGEP
-145 MVLWGNDN
+145 MVLWGDDN

-161 DQYVWSLLQQVEA
+161 SQYVWSLLQQVEA
-174 VRRLGYDGPVAAGGF
+174 VRRLGYDGSIAAGGF
-189 IHLGADGRGRDAH
+189 IHLGDDGRGRDAH
-202 GDLFDQVARLPEVDV
+202 GDLFNQVARLPEVDV
-217 FTTHGYDNPAGDA
+217 FTAHGYDNPSAGA
-230 FRNLARIATQAGK
+230 FRNLAQIATQTGK

-251 FNDKADAA
+251 FNDKTDDA
-259 KAAKLTAFAQVAFMS
+259 KAAKLTAFAEVAFMS

-289 FDVRPDTGPQ
+289 FDVRPDTGPK
-299 SAAAWLQVVDAVN
+299 SAAAWLRVVDAVN
-312 GRRPAGSGGA
+312 GRRPAGSGEA
-322 SPSPTPAPGWTTFSG
+322 SPAPAPAPVWTSFSG
-337 EATPADTFIAAVTG
+337 DATSTDVFIASLSG
-351 RALCVGP
+351 HALCVGP

-364 VTLPVAGQKRVAT
+364 VTLPSVGQKRVAT
-377 IPAAVLGDA
+377 IPSSVLGDE

-419 PAGGAVGKRVM
+419 PEGGGGKRVM
-430 PMVYAP
+430 PMIYAP

>member
-1 MATMGPTEERKRRTE
+1 MATMGPTKDRKRRTE

-48 VTDLFGD
+48 ITDLFGD

-78 RDSNVRLWVDLSYV
+78 RDANIRLWLDLSYV

-111 LPYFREVLWR
+111 LPYFREVLR
-121 NFPDTDIRY
+121 RPFPDSGIAY
-130 QDYPTVDCVALAGEP
+130 QDYPTLDCVALAGEP

-153 PVQQAGSA
+153 PAQQAGSA
-161 DQYVWSLLQQVEA
+161 EQYVWSLLQQVEA

-189 IHLGADGRGRDAH
+189 IHLGSDGRGMDAH
-202 GDLFDQVARLPEVDV
+202 GDLFNQVARLPEVDV
-217 FTTHGYDNPAGDA
+217 FTTHGYDSPTADA
-230 FRNLARIATQAGK
+230 FRNLAQIATQCGK

-251 FNDKADAA
+251 FNDKADDA
-259 KAAKLTAFAQVAFMS
+259 KAKKLADFAQVAFMS
-274 GLNGVGLWNIGQYGD
+274 GLNGVGLWNVGQYGD
-289 FDVRPDTGPQ
+289 FDVRPDTGPK

-312 GRRPAGSGGA
+312 GRRPVGSGGA
-322 SPSPTPAPGWTTFSG
+322 SPAPAPTVEWVTFSG
-337 EATPADTFIAAVTG
+337 DMTPADTFIASLSG
-351 RALCVGP
+351 HALCVGP

-364 VTLPVAGQKRVAT
+364 VTLPNDGQKRVAT
-377 IPAAVLGDA
+377 IPPAVLGDS

-391 CYPLLKTDGTSDGAT
+391 CYPLLKTDGSSDGAT

-413 TVVSNI
+413 TVVANI
-419 PAGGAVGKRVM
+419 PAGGRGKRVM
-430 PMVYAP
+430 PMMYAP

>member
-29 PDGKLWAQRARQL
+29 PDGQLWARRARLL

-48 VTDLFGD
+48 ITDLFGD
-55 STSQALHNGGDKL
+55 GTAQALNNGGDKL

-78 RDSNVRLWVDLSYV
+78 RDSNIRFWLDLSYV

-105 LGWQDW
+105 KTWQEW
-111 LPYFREVLWR
+111 LPYFREVLR
-121 NFPDTDIRY
+121 RDFPDSNVSY
-130 QDYPTVDCVALAGEP
+130 QDYPTLDCVALAGEP
-145 MVLWGNDN
+145 MVLWGDDN

-174 VRRLGYDGPVAAGGF
+174 VRRLGYDGPIAAGGF

-202 GDLFDQVARLPEVDV
+202 GDLFDRVARMPEVDV
-217 FTTHGYDNPAGDA
+217 FTTHGYDNPTADA

-251 FNDKADAA
+251 FNDATDAA
-259 KAAKLTAFAQVAFMS
+259 KAAKLEAFAEVASLS

-289 FDVRPDTGPQ
+289 FDVRPDTGPK
-299 SAAAWLQVVDAVN
+299 SAAAWLRVVDAV
-312 GRRPAGSGGA
+312 GARRPAPTGGA
-322 SPSPTPAPGWTTFSG
+322 PAQPEWVAFPGDM
-337 EATPADTFIAAVTG
+337 TPADTFIASLHG
-351 RALCVGP
+351 HALCVGP

-364 VTLPVAGQKRVAT
+364 VTLPNVGQKRVAT
-377 IPAAVLGDA
+377 IPPQVLGDA

-406 VEVWPNK
+406 VEVWPNR
-413 TVVSNI
+413 TVIANI
-419 PAGGAVGKRVM
+419 PAGGGGKRVM
-430 PMVYAP
+430 PMMYAP